1 MRVLGLNAPTT
12 AEPGKRPG
20 APWGAMGRHA
30 PPAPGFVARYHLVG
44 GLEHEFICPF
54 SWIPSFWLV
63 GCLDFLFFHINWE
76 FHTPN

>member
-20 APWGAMGRHA
+20 VPWGAMGRHA

-44 GLEHEFICPF
+44 
-54 SWIPSFWLV
+54 
-63 GCLDFLFFHINWE
+63 CLDFFVFPHLPGE
-76 FHTPN
+76 GC